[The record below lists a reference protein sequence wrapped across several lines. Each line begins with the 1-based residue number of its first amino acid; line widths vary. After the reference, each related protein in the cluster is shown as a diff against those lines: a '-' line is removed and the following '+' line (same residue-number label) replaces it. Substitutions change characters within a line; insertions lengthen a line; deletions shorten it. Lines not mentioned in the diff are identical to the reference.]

1 MRERNV
7 RFFRDLL
14 TFDLRP
20 PSPACLRL
28 APVLAAL
35 LLTGAQPSWAD
46 SIPIEAGA
54 KPPAGSNADNTSGFG
69 DGVGIA
75 ATGFEDQVFK
85 SSGWPNG
92 GVFTNRSGHV
102 IKDIE
107 ITLTSGDIFDPK
119 PSGGTAFPD
128 VTLSAD
134 KKTATFSGGNIP
146 PVPAGAAVKPE
157 NQFWLKIPKSAD
169 FAGGVGKYRGHVT
182 PTPAPPKPAEKSSVP
197 PEGGNSP
204 GEKPKSPSPELV
216 AIPPATI
223 AYDAATHTFQFSPGA
238 MNFVMYRDGKTV
250 TSNSATESIIGSQI
264 SIDPTTLIGHSP
276 DVPGAFQLGD
286 SYLMV
291 ANDLLN
297 PTQNTFLSGAL
308 LQVLLIPETDGEF
321 DSRLQATISL
331 QEGGFGLGSQFISEF
346 FGPPSQGWQLDFET
360 NLLAVTDNLTIS
372 GVAAGVVLMNTTA
385 IPELSTWTMML
396 LGLAGLGYASLRR
409 LPKARLA

>member
-1 MRERNV
+1 
-7 RFFRDLL
+7 
-14 TFDLRP
+14 
-20 PSPACLRL
+20 
-28 APVLAAL
+28 
-35 LLTGAQPSWAD
+35 
-46 SIPIEAGA
+46 
-54 KPPAGSNADNTSGFG
+54 
-69 DGVGIA
+69 
-75 ATGFEDQVFK
+75 
-85 SSGWPNG
+85 
-92 GVFTNRSGHV
+92 
-102 IKDIE
+102 
-107 ITLTSGDIFDPK
+107 
-119 PSGGTAFPD
+119 
-128 VTLSAD
+128 
-134 KKTATFSGGNIP
+134 
-146 PVPAGAAVKPE
+146 
-157 NQFWLKIPKSAD
+157 
-169 FAGGVGKYRGHVT
+169 
-182 PTPAPPKPAEKSSVP
+182 
-197 PEGGNSP
+197 
-204 GEKPKSPSPELV
+204 
-216 AIPPATI
+216 
-223 AYDAATHTFQFSPGA
+223 